1 MEKLMMIMSVLNS
14 QNIHTYVL
22 NNDERLSID
31 LGLRNSLYN
40 DFDSSLF
47 INEFRGCH
55 ENKIYYFTDIFN
67 LNYLVLKIPG
77 EMSYVCAGPYSF
89 KVIDESVYN
98 ELEIHCHLPSAKKK
112 ELLSYFIAIPY
123 IHSSANWYSL
133 VNALASFLYDNDDL
147 EVVFKSF
154 EFEKQI
160 ASFSYKEEIA
170 SKLKIQLIEGRYNN
184 ENELMHSISIGDIKQ
199 SLKLLNIRQ
208 QNKLEPRSPDPI
220 RDCKNY
226 LFVQNTLFRKA
237 IEQGGVLPYYLD
249 EISTKYAKIIET
261 VISVDHSNYIG
272 VEMAKEY
279 CQMVLDH
286 AHPNYS
292 PLIKSVVSYIEVNLS
307 EPLSLKYLS
316 RIFNISDAYF
326 STLFKKETGITL
338 TNYIQKL
345 RMKEASRYLK
355 ESDFKVIDIASIVG
369 IPDLNYFIKLFKK
382 YYKMTPTQYRQLK
395 G

>member
-47 INEFRGCH
+47 INEFKGCH

-160 ASFSYKEEIA
+160 ESFSYKEEIA